1 MILLSTE
8 QKRGHKPPKRRFKM
22 STTRFTLDG
31 NGRRA
36 YIGSPVYYKNKV
48 WLLEDIQY
56 LRWNSE
62 QYLTLQDPKNKN
74 KKVEFVQASL
84 ISAVN

>member
-1 MILLSTE
+1 
-8 QKRGHKPPKRRFKM
+8 M

-31 NGRRA
+31 IGKRA

-56 LRWNSE
+56 LKWNSE

-74 KKVEFVQASL
+74 KKVEFVKANL
-84 ISAVN
+84 ISAVD

>member
-1 MILLSTE
+1 
-8 QKRGHKPPKRRFKM
+8 M

-31 NGRRA
+31 NGTRA

-56 LRWNSE
+56 LQWNSE
-62 QYLTLQDPKNKN
+62 QYLTLKDPNNRN
-74 KKVEFVQASL
+74 KKVEFEKSNL
-84 ISAVN
+84 ISAV

>member
-1 MILLSTE
+1 
-8 QKRGHKPPKRRFKM
+8 M
-22 STTRFTLDG
+22 STTSFTLDG
-31 NGRRA
+31 NGRRG
-36 YIGSPVYYKNKV
+36 YIGSPVYYKYKV

-84 ISAVN
+84 ISAVD

>member
-1 MILLSTE
+1 
-8 QKRGHKPPKRRFKM
+8 M

-31 NGRRA
+31 NGKRA
-36 YIGSPVYYKNKV
+36 YVGSPVYYQNKV

-56 LRWNSE
+56 LKWNSE

-74 KKVEFVQASL
+74 KKVEFVKASL